1 MIGRTGC
8 LIINP
13 ATYQAHP
20 GLGVGHVLKG
30 VVLESKHCIEPG
42 VLARAARIRV
52 PSTEANL
59 TPLRQLPHMSDTPP
73 NPLSPSDDHEAQAT
87 LPCVMVF
94 NANDPSGAGGLS
106 ADLSAM
112 SSASAHVLAVVTGS
126 YVRDTTEIHDHIPFD
141 EEAVTD
147 QARCALEDM
156 PIQAFKVGFVGNAE
170 NISAIAAIATDYTEV
185 PVITYMPDLSW
196 WDEVE
201 IDNYLDACAEL
212 LLPQTTVLV
221 GNHSTLCRWL
231 LPDWEGDK
239 APPPREVA
247 RAAAVHGVPYTLITG
262 FNAAD
267 QFLESHL
274 ASPESILATARYER
288 FEATFSGAGDTLSA
302 ALCALIANGMDLQAA
317 CAEALTYLDQ
327 CLDAGFQPGM
337 GHAVPDRMFWAHGDD
352 EEDTQQ
358 AGPDSENTLEAKDFP
373 LDSTKH

>member
-1 MIGRTGC
+1 
-8 LIINP
+8 
-13 ATYQAHP
+13 
-20 GLGVGHVLKG
+20 
-30 VVLESKHCIEPG
+30 
-42 VLARAARIRV
+42 
-52 PSTEANL
+52 
-59 TPLRQLPHMSDTPP
+59 MSDTSTASPP
-73 NPLSPSDDHEAQAT
+73 APQTDASEGA

-106 ADLSAM
+106 ADLNAM
-112 SSASAHVLAVVTGS
+112 ASASAHVLAVVTGT
-126 YVRDTTEIHDHIPFD
+126 YVRDTTEIHDHFPLD

-156 PIQAFKVGFVGNAE
+156 PVQAFKVGFVGSAE
-170 NISAIAAIATDYTEV
+170 NLSAIASIATDYTEI

-196 WDEVE
+196 WEEVE

-212 LLPQTTVLV
+212 MLPQTTVLV

-239 APPPREVA
+239 PPPPREVA

-267 QFLESHL
+267 QYLESHL
-274 ASPESILATARYER
+274 ASPESVLATARYER

-337 GHAVPDRMFWAHGDD
+337 GHAVPDRLFWAHGDED
-352 EEDTQQ
+352 EVDNES
-358 AGPDSENTLEAKDFP
+358 GSESALETPDFP
-373 LDSTKH
+373 LDTTKH